1 MKLLHH
7 ISLRLS
13 VLMALLILSWSIP
26 FYYALIDEVN
36 DETDDSLEKMSE
48 IIIKRTLAGE
58 ELEEAFISNNNQ
70 FTIRDVSAE
79 YAASHDHIRYEDRE
93 VYVKEMREYESAR
106 MLTTIYC
113 DDDGNF
119 HELEVYTPHI
129 EKDDLRETIFK
140 WMLTLALIL
149 LFGTM
154 LLNTLSMRQTMKPLY
169 NLLRWTELFR
179 LHKKTSKL
187 VNPTNIDEFRQLNE
201 TVEQSMLRSQKQ
213 YEIQKNFIGNA
224 SHELQ
229 TPLAVCMNQ
238 LELLM
243 EDPALGEEQIV
254 EIGKV
259 IRKLQNMVQ
268 LNRTLLNLS
277 RIENGQFTKSELVS
291 FQNLTERILSDL
303 QSIFTAMQI
312 HVEMRSPSDFQHVM
326 DPTLATMLL
335 TNLLKN
341 AFVHN
346 RQGGRIVLESSADH
360 FRISNTG
367 TENALPTNQIFEP
380 FYHSPDKPN
389 STGLGLPITK
399 SICRQSGLY
408 IKYEYLD
415 AMHCFEVGKD
425 HTDLK

>member
-7 ISLRLS
+7 ITLRLS
-13 VLMALLILSWSIP
+13 ILMSLLILFWSVP
-26 FYYALIDEVN
+26 FYYALIEEVN
-36 DETDDSLEKMSE
+36 DETDDSLEEMAE
-48 IIIKRTLAGE
+48 TIIKRTLAGE
-58 ELEEAFISNNNQ
+58 ELGSAFSSSNNQ
-70 FTIRDVSAE
+70 FHIRDVSAE
-79 YAASHDHIRYEDRE
+79 YAATHDHIRYEDRE

-113 DDDGNF
+113 DDDGAF

-140 WMLTLALIL
+140 WMLALALTL
-149 LFGTM
+149 LLGTM
-154 LLNTLSMRQTMKPLY
+154 LLNTLSIRLTMKPLY
-169 NLLRWTELFR
+169 NLLKWTEQFR
-179 LHKKTSKL
+179 LHKKMSKL
-187 VNPTNIDEFRQLNE
+187 VNPTNIHEFRQLNE

-213 YEIQKNFIGNA
+213 FELQKNFIGNA

-229 TPLAVCMNQ
+229 TPLAVCMNH
-238 LELLM
+238 LELML
-243 EDPALGEEQIV
+243 EDPNLEEKQIV

-259 IRKLQNMVQ
+259 IRTLKNMTQ
-268 LNRTLLNLS
+268 LNRTLLVLF
-277 RIENGQFTKSELVS
+277 RIDNGQFTQSECVS
-291 FQNLTERILSDL
+291 FRELTERILTDL
-303 QSIFTAMQI
+303 QSIFASMDI
-312 HVEMRSPSDFQHVM
+312 RVETRSSSDFQYVM
-326 DPTLATMLL
+326 DPTLASMLL

-346 RQGGRIVLESSADH
+346 RQGGRIVLDSSADH

-367 TENALPTNQIFEP
+367 TENVLPTNQIFEP

-399 SICRQSGLY
+399 SICRQSDLY

-425 HTDLK
+425 HADLK